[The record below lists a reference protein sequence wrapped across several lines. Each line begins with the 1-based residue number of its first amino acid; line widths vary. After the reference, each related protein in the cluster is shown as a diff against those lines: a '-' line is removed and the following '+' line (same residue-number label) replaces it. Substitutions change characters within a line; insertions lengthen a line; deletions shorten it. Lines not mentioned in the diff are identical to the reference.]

1 VNPAFDAAE
10 VIKELGV
17 GEALVSTLGGKGIP
31 GVVDR
36 VLIRP
41 PSSRLGPATA
51 AERNAIIEASL
62 FGKRYDQPVDRRSAY
77 EMLTERAEKT
87 ARDEAEAS
95 AGKPA
100 ARKATAR
107 RSNRQGVVEAMLK
120 SIVRSIGSSL
130 GRQISRGVLGSI
142 LKR

>member
-1 VNPAFDAAE
+1 MNPAFDAAAA
-10 VIKELGV
+10 IKELGV

-51 AERNAIIEASL
+51 AERKAVIAESM
-62 FGKRYDQPVDRRSAY
+62 FSKRYDEALDRRSAY
-77 EMLTERAEKT
+77 EMLNERAEKT
-87 ARDEAEAS
+87 ARDEAEAAAS
-95 AGKPA
+95 KQA
-100 ARKATAR
+100 ARKPAAR